1 MFYLCVIKEP
11 TWIKYMKSRW
21 SWFYSVK
28 LLYKWQRC
36 VCVVAGWG
44 GRACASTEIIAQRTG
59 EWCYVLWWIVVQSLS
74 HVWLCNPWTT
84 ARQASLSFTVSCSR
98 WCCPTTSPS
107 VILFCCPQYFPT
119 SGSFP
124 VSLLFTSGG
133 QSTGASTS
141 ASVLLMN
148 SQDWFPLRLTGLISS
163 PCTPRDSQESSPTPQ
178 FESINSLVLSFLY
191 GPTLT
196 SLHDYWKN
204 HSFD

>member
-1 MFYLCVIKEP
+1 MFHLCVIKEP

-28 LLYKWQRC
+28 LLYKWHRC
-36 VCVVAGWG
+36 VCVCV
-44 GRACASTEIIAQRTG
+44 GRVTVCVCVCACASTGIIAQRTG

-74 HVWLCNPWTT
+74 HVRLCNPWTT
-84 ARQASLSFTVSCSR
+84 ACQASLSFTVSCSR

-107 VILFCCPQYFPT
+107 VILFCCPQYFPA

-124 VSLLFTSGG
+124 VSLLFTSSG
-133 QSTGASTS
+133 QSIGASTS

-148 SQDWFPLRLTGLISS
+148 IQDWFPLGLTGLISS
-163 PCTPRDSQESSPTPQ
+163 PCSPRDSQESSPTPQ
-178 FESINSLVLSFLY
+178 FESINSVVLSLLY

-196 SLHDYWKN
+196 SIHD
-204 HSFD
+204 